1 MKKKRIRVPVPNR
14 VLLKLWK
21 IMRLSVFFLLLLV
34 AQTFATVTY
43 SQQTRLTLKM
53 QGAKVIDVLGKIEDE
68 SRFYFL
74 FNQKLVDVERRVDV
88 DVKNESVEKILNGI
102 FGNTN
107 VSYVVKDRQI
117 VLTTATPE
125 MGVSQRQKS
134 ISGKV
139 TDSTGAPLPGVSIVV
154 KGTTNGTITDG
165 NGNYSLSNVSENG
178 TLQFSFVGMKSEEV
192 IVGDKTFIDVKLEEE
207 TIGIDEVVAIG
218 YGTQRKSDLTG
229 SISSISDK
237 SFKNYAV
244 SNVSEVLAGKAA
256 GVMVAAPSGQPGAT
270 AVVRIRGFSTV
281 NDNSPL
287 YVVDGQF
294 MDNIQSLNPADVER
308 MEILKDA
315 SATAIYGSRGSNGV
329 ILITTKTGKKG
340 ETSVSFDAYVGVNNN
355 YLGLKMMNSEQYYN
369 FILDAFKNDATFQNS
384 QKQKFTNQY
393 NKGYNTDWWK
403 EVSQTGLNK
412 NYNLSIRKGTE
423 DYRGAFSIGYLG
435 NQGTIITTL
444 FDRIS
449 LRLNQEY
456 DINKNITI
464 GANVGL
470 ANITSKDAGSL
481 PTFDQIIK
489 ADPFTPVISPLVDPL
504 SQDYEY
510 NKYAPTEW
518 SYNPNPVQMLQVN
531 DRSTKQSNVFGNVFA
546 SLKLFTGLTF
556 RSQYSF
562 ESNNRTFKLFTPVYY
577 STYSPDMLGNRE
589 SKYNTETR
597 LTQNNSQTYNY
608 IAEQRLNYL
617 KDFGQHHINMMVAS
631 TYEKN
636 NYESINA
643 YKSTAL
649 GNDDVYRVLD
659 AQTKGDQASGGRIA
673 SSMLSYLLRLNYS
686 YADKYLATISYR
698 ADGSSRFAKDNRWGY
713 FPSVSLGWK
722 ISQEE
727 FFKNLGTEDWLSI
740 LKIRAGWGQ
749 NGNQRIDSNAPLT
762 LIGTD
767 ISKQWWFG
775 NGYSQGYVPTY
786 TGNRGVKWETS
797 EQTNFGLDMSFF
809 NNSLDVTTDFYIKN
823 TKDMLLTMPI
833 PVFGSYPNNPF
844 FNAGDLKNTGFELS
858 VNYKSKIGKNFN
870 WNVGAN
876 VSTYK
881 TEVTSLVSEYLT
893 GTASRTYVGGPLGRF
908 WGYKLLGIF
917 QNQAEIDN
925 YKDKNGL
932 KYQPNAAPGDF
943 KFAKLGEAGVIN
955 DADDR
960 TFIGDPNPDLIF
972 GINLGFEVSNF
983 DFSMSLVGVLG
994 NDIWNQAKGGYT
1006 IPGMQNS
1013 LAEIYTNSWRKE
1025 GDVTK
1030 YPRITTVQTNNN
1042 FRASSFHVEDGS
1054 YARLQNVQLGYNLP
1068 KQFVRKSKQFSGCR
1082 LYISGQ
1088 NLLTLTR
1095 YSGLDPEIGENNPLN
1110 MGVDNVRYPIYRS
1123 LIFGCNLQF

>member
-1 MKKKRIRVPVPNR
+1 
-14 VLLKLWK
+14 
-21 IMRLSVFFLLLLV
+21 
-34 AQTFATVTY
+34 
-43 SQQTRLTLKM
+43 
-53 QGAKVIDVLGKIEDE
+53 
-68 SRFYFL
+68 
-74 FNQKLVDVERRVDV
+74 
-88 DVKNESVEKILNGI
+88 
-102 FGNTN
+102 
-107 VSYVVKDRQI
+107 
-117 VLTTATPE
+117 
-125 MGVSQRQKS
+125 
-134 ISGKV
+134 
-139 TDSTGAPLPGVSIVV
+139 
-154 KGTTNGTITDG
+154 
-165 NGNYSLSNVSENG
+165 
-178 TLQFSFVGMKSEEV
+178 
-192 IVGDKTFIDVKLEEE
+192 
-207 TIGIDEVVAIG
+207 
-218 YGTQRKSDLTG
+218 
-229 SISSISDK
+229 
-237 SFKNYAV
+237 
-244 SNVSEVLAGKAA
+244 
-256 GVMVAAPSGQPGAT
+256 
-270 AVVRIRGFSTV
+270 
-281 NDNSPL
+281 
-287 YVVDGQF
+287 
-294 MDNIQSLNPADVER
+294 
-308 MEILKDA
+308 
-315 SATAIYGSRGSNGV
+315 
-329 ILITTKTGKKG
+329 
-340 ETSVSFDAYVGVNNN
+340 
-355 YLGLKMMNSEQYYN
+355 
-369 FILDAFKNDATFQNS
+369 
-384 QKQKFTNQY
+384 
-393 NKGYNTDWWK
+393 
-403 EVSQTGLNK
+403 
-412 NYNLSIRKGTE
+412 
-423 DYRGAFSIGYLG
+423 
-435 NQGTIITTL
+435 
-444 FDRIS
+444 
-449 LRLNQEY
+449 
-456 DINKNITI
+456 
-464 GANVGL
+464 
-470 ANITSKDAGSL
+470 
-481 PTFDQIIK
+481 
-489 ADPFTPVISPLVDPL
+489 
-504 SQDYEY
+504 
-510 NKYAPTEW
+510 
-518 SYNPNPVQMLQVN
+518 
-531 DRSTKQSNVFGNVFA
+531 
-546 SLKLFTGLTF
+546 
-556 RSQYSF
+556 
-562 ESNNRTFKLFTPVYY
+562 
-577 STYSPDMLGNRE
+577 MLGNRE

-597 LTQNNSQTYNY
+597 LTQNNNQTYNY

-617 KDFGQHHINMMVAS
+617 KDFGQHRVDAMMAM

-659 AQTKGDQASGGRIA
+659 AQTKGAQASGGRIA

-797 EQTNFGLDMSFF
+797 EQTNLGLDMSFF

-983 DFSMSLVGVLG
+983 DFSMSLQGVLG

-1025 GDVTK
+1025 GDKTK